1 MLKSYLKIALRD
13 LLKQKGLSFIN
24 VLSLSV
30 GLACFTLLLLYAV
43 NEFNYDRFHAD
54 NERIFRVY
62 RWTEAMN
69 DEGTEGDPYL
79 PVPLGPAMKADLP
92 DLETYT
98 RFQEAWGES
107 FVRVNG
113 TVSRLGVCFAD
124 PQFLN
129 VFSFPMQYGNR
140 AKALS
145 GLNSIVLTEAI
156 AIKLFGESNPIGRQL
171 EIKLETEFE
180 PFVVTAVAQNL
191 PSNTS
196 IQFEALGNFEKVLA
210 SARMIERKN
219 SWYHSAYHTFVKLR
233 EGSGLATD
241 EKRLLQFRQKY
252 YPGEEQELRDRGF
265 WKGEGAPVTYRMQPL
280 RAMHTQTLVGGGQA
294 PPIEPRSIW
303 ILLAVAAAIL
313 AIAGINFTTLSIGR
327 SASRAREVGVRKV
340 MGSGR
345 SALVGQF
352 LVESVVLA
360 AISAVLGLGLM
371 RLMLP
376 MFNQLAD
383 RELVFSFRQ
392 FPELLW
398 MIGGLVLLT
407 GLLAGSYPALVLSGF
422 RPVEILKSKIRLGG
436 SNLFTKSLVTGQ
448 FVLSIGLIISM
459 LVILQQLDFMRSKN
473 PGFNRENVVVVDA
486 SGTNSERIFPL
497 FKQAALTHPEVIGVA
512 GAELGLGAEQG
523 WSRQGWVHENK
534 LHEVYEYFVDNE
546 FLNVLNMQLVA
557 GRNFDPKFSMDTVN
571 SVIINESMM
580 QHFGWT
586 PETALGQKLLGY
598 YENAEKPL
606 PMVIGV
612 VKNFNFLSLK
622 EAVQPQ
628 QFHQFSDYTPF
639 KYFVRIQAGDPAPVL
654 AALGKEWK
662 KLEPTLP
669 LNYSFLD
676 DTLND
681 FYQAEARLGRIISW
695 AGGISIFLA
704 CLGLFGLATL
714 SVLNRTKEIGIRKVL
729 GASIAG
735 LTSLIAKDFLQLV
748 VIAIVIASPLA
759 WYFMNQWLADF
770 ANRVELQ
777 WWMFALAGA
786 GAVGIAFLTV
796 SFQSVKAAL
805 TNPVKSLRSE

>member
-1 MLKSYLKIALRD
+1 M
-13 LLKQKGLSFIN
+13 
-24 VLSLSV
+24 
-30 GLACFTLLLLYAV
+30 
-43 NEFNYDRFHAD
+43 
-54 NERIFRVY
+54 
-62 RWTEAMN
+62 
-69 DEGTEGDPYL
+69 
-79 PVPLGPAMKADLP
+79 
-92 DLETYT
+92 
-98 RFQEAWGES
+98 
-107 FVRVNG
+107 
-113 TVSRLGVCFAD
+113 
-124 PQFLN
+124 
-129 VFSFPMQYGNR
+129 
-140 AKALS
+140 
-145 GLNSIVLTEAI
+145 
-156 AIKLFGESNPIGRQL
+156 
-171 EIKLETEFE
+171 
-180 PFVVTAVAQNL
+180 
-191 PSNTS
+191 
-196 IQFEALGNFEKVLA
+196 
-210 SARMIERKN
+210 
-219 SWYHSAYHTFVKLR
+219 
-233 EGSGLATD
+233 
-241 EKRLLQFRQKY
+241 LQFRQKY

-280 RAMHTQTLVGGGQA
+280 RAMHTQTLVGGGQV

-383 RELVFSFRQ
+383 RELVFSFQQ

-586 PETALGQKLLGY
+586 LETALGQKLLGY

-606 PMVIGV
+606 PTVIGV

-654 AALGKEWK
+654 AALGKNGTNWNQRYRS
-662 KLEPTLP
+662 TTV
-669 LNYSFLD
+669 LD

-729 GASIAG
+729 GASIAR
-735 LTSLIAKDFLQLV
+735 LTTLIAEDFLKLV
-748 VIAIVIASPLA
+748 FIAILIASPLA
-759 WYFMNQWLADF
+759 WYFMDQWLADF
-770 ANRVELQ
+770 ANRITIQ
-777 WWMFALAGA
+777 WWMFVLAGA
-786 GAVGIAFLTV
+786 GAVLIAFLTV
-796 SFQSVKAAL
+796 GFQSGKAAL
-805 TNPVKSLRSE
+805 MNPVKSLRSE

>member
-24 VLSLSV
+24 VLSLSI
-30 GLACFTLLLLYAV
+30 GLACFTLLLLFAV

-54 NERIFRVY
+54 NERIFRMY
-62 RWTEAMN
+62 RWTEYMA
-69 DEGTEGDPYL
+69 DRGAEGDPYL
-79 PVPLGPAMKADLP
+79 PVPLGPALKTDFP
-92 DLETYT
+92 DVENYA
-98 RFQEAWGES
+98 RFREPWGES

-113 TVSRLGVCFAD
+113 TVSRLNICFAD
-124 PQFLN
+124 PQFLE
-129 VFSFPMQYGNR
+129 VFTFPMEYGNK

-145 GLNSIVLTEAI
+145 ELNNIVLTEKI
-156 AIKLFGESNPIGRQL
+156 ALQLFGESNPIGRVL
-171 EIKLETEFE
+171 EVKLETDFE
-180 PFVVTAVAQNL
+180 PFVVTAVAKDM

-196 IQFEALGNFEKVLA
+196 IQFEAIGNFDKVLA
-210 SARMIERKN
+210 SPSMIERKA
-219 SWYHSAYHTFVKLR
+219 SWNHSAYFTFVKLR

-252 YPGEEQELRDRGF
+252 YPGEEKELRANGF
-265 WKGEGAPVTYRMQPL
+265 WKGKGGPVTYGMQPL
-280 RAMHTQTLVGGGQA
+280 RDMHTQTLVGGGQV

-303 ILLAVAAAIL
+303 ILLGIAAGIL

-327 SASRAREVGVRKV
+327 SAARAREVGVRKV

-383 RELVFSFRQ
+383 RQLVFSFQQ
-392 FPELLW
+392 FPELMW
-398 MIGGLVLLT
+398 MLAGLVLLT

-436 SNLFTKSLVTGQ
+436 ANLFTKSLVTGQ
-448 FVLSIGLIISM
+448 FVLSIGLIVST
-459 LVILQQLDFMRSKN
+459 LVILRQLDFMRSKN

-486 SGTNSERIFPL
+486 SDTDSERIFPL
-497 FKQAALTHPEVIGVA
+497 FKQAANARPEVIGVA
-512 GAELGLGAEQG
+512 GSELGLGAAQG
-523 WSRQGWVHENK
+523 WSRSGWVHDNV
-534 LHEVYEYFVDNE
+534 HREVYEYFVDAD
-546 FLNVLNMQLVA
+546 FLKVLNMQIVA
-557 GRNFDPKFSMDTVN
+557 GRNFDPKFAMDTIN
-571 SVIINESMM
+571 SVVINESMM
-580 QHFGWT
+580 RYFDWT
-586 PETALGQKLLGY
+586 PETALGQQLLGY
-598 YENAEKPL
+598 SEDPATPL
-606 PMVIGV
+606 PTVVGV
-612 VKNFNFLSLK
+612 VKDFHFLTMK
-622 EAVQPQ
+622 VAVEPQ
-628 QFHQFSDYTPF
+628 MFHQFPSYVPF
-639 KYFVRIQAGDPAPVL
+639 KYFVRIHPGDPAP
-654 AALGKEWK
+654 ALSALQQEWK

-669 LNYSFLD
+669 FKYSFLD
-676 DTLND
+676 QNLND
-681 FYQAEARLGRIISW
+681 FYKSEARLGRIISW

-748 VIAIVIASPLA
+748 VIAILIASPLA

-770 ANRVELQ
+770 ANRIELQ
-777 WWMFALAGA
+777 WWMFVLAGVA
-786 GAVGIAFLTV
+786 AVGIAFLTV

-805 TNPVKSLRSE
+805 MNPVKSLRSE